1 MLATERLVG
10 NSVGNLRF
18 ELHQWL
24 IEANDQLNN
33 IDCNTLPIE
42 AELHL
47 AMTRNKI
54 AQLLPIMDGFI
65 TRVNEAQY
73 HYHKIF
79 EVLFDVRNETEY
91 QGNEVKLL
99 TKKVKK
105 RIA

>member
-1 MLATERLVG
+1 MHL
-10 NSVGNLRF
+10 N

-65 TRVNEAQY
+65 TRVNEANY

-79 EVLFDVRNETEY
+79 EILFDVNNTDE
-91 QGNEVKLL
+91 
-99 TKKVKK
+99 
-105 RIA
+105 